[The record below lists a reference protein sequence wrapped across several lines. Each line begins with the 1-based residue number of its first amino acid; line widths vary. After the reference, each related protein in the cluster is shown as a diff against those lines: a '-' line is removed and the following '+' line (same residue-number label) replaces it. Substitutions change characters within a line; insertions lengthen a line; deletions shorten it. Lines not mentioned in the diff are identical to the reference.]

1 MSLRRK
7 EIKSKIVLSHE
18 RLRMRR
24 FNCELQKDLQP
35 SKYNDVQKEIQSRK
49 HFHLLWVEGYFCKMY
64 LNSYKKSKSA
74 SNYMKWE
81 PGVESN
87 YVQSL

>member
-1 MSLRRK
+1 MTSLVPADFK
-7 EIKSKIVLSHE
+7 QHSH
-18 RLRMRR
+18 LVVA
-24 FNCELQKDLQP
+24 FITCSLK
-35 SKYNDVQKEIQSRK
+35 SRK

-74 SNYMKWE
+74 SNYMKRE